1 MGADLYLNSVFQKYR
16 DRYAPKF
23 DHWVAK
29 RDALHKAGQQAAA
42 DKAQKQVLR
51 YYDKMYQRGYFRD
64 SYNSSNLLW
73 LFELSW
79 WQDVLEDRESVFQAN
94 LAKVKPADGE
104 TRAEVEKYF
113 REKYERLKAFLRQ
126 AIDRYIWGPAC
137 RILHRKWTSYESALR
152 HFTKSAEEP
161 ENRAIC

>member
-1 MGADLYLNSVFQKYR
+1 MGADLCLNSVFRKHR

-29 RDALHKAGQQAAA
+29 RDTLNKAGQQAAA
-42 DKAQKQVLR
+42 DEAQKQVLK

-79 WQDVLEDRESVFQAN
+79 WRDVSDVLVGKDGKMSPENAECFLRLLEDRESVFQAN

-104 TRAEVEKYF
+104 TRADVEQYF
-113 REKYERLKAFLRQ
+113 RKKYEHLKTFLRQ
-126 AIDRYIWGPAC
+126 AIDRKEC
-137 RILHRKWTSYESALR
+137 VECSL
-152 HFTKSAEEP
+152 
-161 ENRAIC
+161 